1 MEWQLTLADYKNM
14 GYDGFISDSED
25 AFNSVERKAHRA
37 VDAITS
43 YYYEDNDLAAET
55 WPQRANAYKQAIAEQ
70 IDFVQA
76 TGIDASYSTGD
87 NFKSVSIGRLSLTP
101 DGDAK
106 TDGMINGVCKEAYA
120 LLAHYGL
127 LYRGRGSA
135 EYAATHF

>member
-37 VDAITS
+37 VDTITS

-106 TDGMINGVCKEAYA
+106 TDGMINGVCKEAYT
-120 LLAHYGL
+120 LLAHVGL